1 MAKEKTIYFC
11 RECGTESSKWLGQCP
26 GCREWNTMVEAP
38 TGALRKTA
46 SGGKTIRSA
55 ASPKNLSEVTTEEE
69 DRIGT
74 GMKEM
79 DRVLGGGIVRGSL
92 VLASGDPG
100 IGKSTLLLQMC
111 RNLALAGVS
120 VLYVSGEES
129 LKQIKL
135 RAVRIGDCPNN
146 LLFLSETDMH
156 AVKESILTLHPEVV
170 IVDSVQTMV
179 LPEQDSTPGSVTQIR
194 EITTFLMR
202 LAKEEDISVFMVGHV
217 TKEGTVAG
225 PKMLEHMVDTVLYLE
240 GDSTT
245 AYRLLRTIKNRFGS
259 TNEIGVFEMEANGLT
274 EVENPSEH
282 MLRGRPEGE
291 PGSVVAVTMEGT
303 RPILVEVQA
312 LVCRTNFNLPRR
324 TAAGTDSNRM
334 NLLMAVLEKRLG
346 MNLSTCD
353 AYLNVAG
360 GMRITE
366 PAIDLAI
373 VLALISG
380 YDNVPLETRTVA
392 FGEVGLTGELR
403 SVTQALQRIR
413 EAAKLGYKRCILSRS
428 DYEKMKDV
436 APEGIQLVGISNV
449 RELKQILRK

>member
-1 MAKEKTIYFC
+1 MAKEKTVYFC

-26 GCREWNTMVEAP
+26 GCKEWNTMVEAP
-38 TGALRKTA
+38 TGAIRKTA
-46 SGGKTIRSA
+46 SGGKGIRPA

-179 LPEQDSTPGSVTQIR
+179 LPEQDSTPGSITQIR

-413 EAAKLGYKRCILSRS
+413 EAAKLGYQRCILSHS